1 MNCELSNHVLITMRF
16 AGTRYHGF
24 QVQKNALSVCEALQN
39 ALERLYGTRPPVK
52 GCSRTDAGV
61 HALGYCVS
69 YFQPKP
75 IEPRRLPLAVNRFL
89 PEDIR
94 VVAARAV
101 PEDFHARYSA
111 ESKEY
116 IYRIHNS
123 SIADPFQNGL
133 CWRVPAKLDEA
144 AMACAAEAL
153 VGTHDFAAFCSV
165 GSDVADTVRTV
176 HFARVER
183 TGEDIT
189 FHVSANGYLYNM
201 VRIMVGT
208 LVDAGAGR
216 MPPQRMREIIAGK
229 DRSAAGDTAPPQG
242 LFLYRVNYPLLDTV
256 QDAEEQDLQEQC
268 TEHGAERETQSRG
281 AGAAVPARAQETED
295 F

>member
-1 MNCELSNHVLITMRF
+1 MRF
-16 AGTRYHGF
+16 VGTRYHGF
-24 QVQKNALSVCEALQN
+24 QVQRNALSVCEVLQN
-39 ALERLYGTRPPVK
+39 ALEQLYGTRPPVK

-94 VVAARAV
+94 VTQACAV
-101 PEDFHARYSA
+101 PGDFHARYSA

-133 CWRVPAKLDEA
+133 CWRVPTRLDDA
-144 AMACAAEAL
+144 AMARAAGAL

-176 HFARVER
+176 HFARVRR

-189 FHVSANGYLYNM
+189 FHVCANGYLYNM

-208 LVDAGAGR
+208 LIEAGAGR
-216 MPPQRMREIIAGK
+216 MPPQRMREIIEGK

-242 LFLYRVNYPLLDTV
+242 LFLYRVNYPPFDTACDARG
-256 QDAEEQDLQEQC
+256 QGAEETAEPEAQDRSTRKLQ
-268 TEHGAERETQSRG
+268 GG
-281 AGAAVPARAQETED
+281 DAGAAGMPVPPGQRAKV